1 MTHDTALASFYR
13 VLAAIGFDEP
23 TLGGKGMPTIAWP
36 DTQTGITLPAED
48 APDGWETAAVE
59 ADELDVVDSL
69 IERLLLLRDDPVEA
83 ERLDVESRRRRRPER
98 DEMTQLGDL
107 PADAI
112 YRTLRHCG
120 FPRPVIGSE
129 GLPTISWPQSR
140 RGIAFPHDQVPDDWM
155 AITLSSPELSR
166 LDRLLSRLSLL
177 CITHRMKASG
187 ASATRR
193 ISKVEQGMLSALF
206 RHGVPDPNRNFSVH
220 DAEGRFRGVADFA
233 WETINGVPVKVVL
246 EVDGWHWH
254 VGKDLADEIAA
265 AANRNKTVAKQIQQ
279 SVRAK
284 GAVDAAK
291 RRTLQMQ
298 GWQVIVV
305 HDTELMD
312 ENNVDAIAAD
322 IRAAIDTR
330 RDEANA
336 LAGAMSTPTPKDEF

>member
-1 MTHDTALASFYR
+1 
-13 VLAAIGFDEP
+13 
-23 TLGGKGMPTIAWP
+23 
-36 DTQTGITLPAED
+36 
-48 APDGWETAAVE
+48 
-59 ADELDVVDSL
+59 
-69 IERLLLLRDDPVEA
+69 
-83 ERLDVESRRRRRPER
+83 
-98 DEMTQLGDL
+98 
-107 PADAI
+107 
-112 YRTLRHCG
+112 
-120 FPRPVIGSE
+120 
-129 GLPTISWPQSR
+129 
-140 RGIAFPHDQVPDDWM
+140 
-155 AITLSSPELSR
+155 
-166 LDRLLSRLSLL
+166 
-177 CITHRMKASG
+177 
-187 ASATRR
+187 
-193 ISKVEQGMLSALF
+193 LF